1 VVLLD
6 EPTSGLDPRYAHELR
21 ELLRRVRGQGPDAR
35 TVVISSH
42 NLHELERLCD
52 HVAFIDK
59 GVAVAAGP
67 TDVVTG
73 RGQQIEIV
81 LGEGPAPLP
90 AVQSAL
96 AGATVTW
103 DEAGR
108 RLRVFFH
115 PSETRQAEDI
125 IGLALRGLL
134 DAGARISEVR
144 RGSTLEQKFLGMQ

>member
-1 VVLLD
+1 
-6 EPTSGLDPRYAHELR
+6 
-21 ELLRRVRGQGPDAR
+21 
-35 TVVISSH
+35 
-42 NLHELERLCD
+42 
-52 HVAFIDK
+52 VAFIDK

-67 TDVVTG
+67 TDVLTG

-81 LGEGPAPLP
+81 LGEGPVPHT
-90 AVQSAL
+90 AVERAVDG
-96 AGATVTW
+96 ATVGATVTW

-115 PSETRQAEDI
+115 PTETRQAEDI
-125 IGLALRGLL
+125 IGVALRALL